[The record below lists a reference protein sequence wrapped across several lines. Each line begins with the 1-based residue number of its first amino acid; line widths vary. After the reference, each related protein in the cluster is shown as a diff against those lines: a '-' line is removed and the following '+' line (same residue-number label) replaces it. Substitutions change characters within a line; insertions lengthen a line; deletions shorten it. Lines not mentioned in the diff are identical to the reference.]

1 MLVGLRRFEIKGSY
15 RYLLTLSI
23 VLGALL
29 RFYQIGNQS
38 LWLDES
44 LSNWFSSIT
53 IHELWTV
60 LPKTETNPPL
70 YYTILKIWKYF
81 FGTSELGLRSLSA
94 VVSLG
99 CIPLIFIMGRM
110 LGKSANGDLVGSIAA
125 LFFAVS
131 PIQIQYAQE
140 VRSYAM
146 LTFATTLTLCT
157 VLWIV
162 LHPSEACEPI
172 FRKPSKSEHNVSKG
186 VGYLFLLPWITMVI
200 AITLTLWIHNTTPL
214 FILTLYLIMLVWFS
228 FELRFNKTFFLNMA
242 TVSVVSFIL
251 WSPYLFFLIKQTK
264 NANLPIPEPTF
275 LSTVSTIIWLF
286 LGQSISWISS
296 PSEILKI
303 IIFLLLILLSSL
315 GLIFFWRKSG
325 KYVSILIFG
334 AILGPIVMELLFS
347 ILYRPI
353 FLARTLIYLSIP
365 FYLAVAAGLMMLRN
379 HVIRASAIIL
389 IIVVSLKWTHTFYS
403 NSEKEQKE
411 PWDKIAHS
419 ITEQGYGGVVLLLPN
434 NLELPFSYYANRTRN
449 INIQLLPLPFP
460 TANFLHPS
468 PELASLGAD
477 VLKAL
482 QIKPAIIPTLKTAIT
497 NKTPV
502 WLITRREELFDP
514 DRIVYNFLIEQKG
527 LIFKRNY
534 GEMSVFKFE

>member
-1 MLVGLRRFEIKGSY
+1 MLVGLRKFEIKGSY
-15 RYLLTLSI
+15 RYLLALSI

-29 RFYQIGNQS
+29 RFYQIGSQS

-44 LSNWFSSIT
+44 FSNWFSSIT

-99 CIPLIFIMGRM
+99 CIPLIFIMGRF

-140 VRSYAM
+140 ARCYAM
-146 LTFATTLTLCT
+146 LTFATTLALCT
-157 VLWIV
+157 FLWII
-162 LHPSEACEPI
+162 LHPTVACEPI
-172 FRKPSKSEHNVSKG
+172 FRKPFNMKHYPSKG
-186 VGYLFLLPWITMVI
+186 MGSSNLLPWVTMVI
-200 AITLTLWIHNTTPL
+200 AITLTLWLHNTTIL
-214 FILTLYLIMLVWFS
+214 FIATLYLILMAWFCTELNFNSS
-228 FELRFNKTFFLNMA
+228 FLLKMSA
-242 TVSVVSFIL
+242 VSVVSFLL
-251 WSPYLFFLIKQTK
+251 WAPYLVFLINQTK
-264 NANLPIPEPTF
+264 NAILPIPEPTL
-275 LSTVSTIIWLF
+275 LSTVSTVAWLF
-286 LGQSISWISS
+286 LGHSLSWTSS

-303 IIFLLLILLSSL
+303 VIFLLLISLSSL
-315 GLIFFWRKSG
+315 GLIGLWKKNGR
-325 KYVSILIFG
+325 YASILILG
-334 AILGPIVMELLFS
+334 AIWGPIVMELLFS

-353 FLARTLIYLSIP
+353 FLARTLIYISIP
-365 FYLAVAAGLMMLRN
+365 FYLAVAAGIMMLRN
-379 HVIRASAIIL
+379 PGFRAVAII
-389 IIVVSLKWTHTFYS
+389 IITLVSLKWTHTFYLS
-403 NSEKEQKE
+403 SEKEQKE

-449 INIQLLPLPFP
+449 NNIQLLPLPFP

-482 QIKPAIIPTLKTAIT
+482 QIRPANIPTIEDAIT
-497 NKTPV
+497 NKSPV
-502 WLITRREELFDP
+502 WLITRREELFDH
-514 DRIVYNFLIEQKG
+514 DRIVYNLLIGQKG
-527 LIFKRNY
+527 LIFKRDY
-534 GEMSVFKFE
+534 GEISVFKFE